1 MKSWRYA
8 ESHTIRLLLSSALS
22 CALIQQT
29 IAADAEDKT
38 PPPAANT
45 PQRLVSLAPHTTEY
59 VYFLGAGNRLVG
71 AVEYSDYPEEAKQV
85 PRVGG
90 YQTISLEKI
99 ASLSPDLVLLWT
111 SGQPAL
117 AKSAQWSGP
126 WSTGAGGPR
135 GKGGHSDPTA
145 TVALAACPDD
155 KGRVR
160 DQPEHRYHQRLVTA
174 ISFTADNA
182 VDITTVINAINSH
195 GDEPR
200 TDTECAEHHCN
211 ASASTGPTN
220 RPNRRGRCDAC
231 YQWLHHW
238 LTAHPGSTWADAP
251 AVPAEVINARSI
263 RRQRTKVS

>member
-1 MKSWRYA
+1 MTQPTVGEPHLAYQLR
-8 ESHTIRLLLSSALS
+8 RL
-22 CALIQQT
+22 
-29 IAADAEDKT
+29 ADRL
-38 PPPAANT
+38 ANT
-45 PQRLVSLAPHTTEY
+45 PDRNEVQRNAERILA
-59 VYFLGAGNRLVG
+59 AG
-71 AVEYSDYPEEAKQV
+71 
-85 PRVGG
+85 
-90 YQTISLEKI
+90 
-99 ASLSPDLVLLWT
+99 VLLWT